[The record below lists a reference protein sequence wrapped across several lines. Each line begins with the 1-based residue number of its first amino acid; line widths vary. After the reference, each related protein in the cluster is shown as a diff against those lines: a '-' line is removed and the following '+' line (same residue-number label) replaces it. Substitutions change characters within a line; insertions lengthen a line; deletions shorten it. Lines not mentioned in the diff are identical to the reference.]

1 MAMPVKD
8 QLDALG
14 VMDDR
19 FRMMVPFAGKMR
31 HNNDARRPGEKDRG
45 KRHHRRTRST
55 QEFHSRNIMDRRM

>member
-1 MAMPVKD
+1 MAMSVHD

-31 HNNDARRPGEKDRG
+31 HNNNARRPGKKDRG
-45 KRHHRRTRST
+45 KSHHRRSRSR
-55 QEFHSRNIMDRRM
+55 QELHARNIVDR